1 MSIWKKIY
9 GECKIE
15 TLFWKHYKK
24 YSPTKIANS
33 IVTFWTSIML
43 LWPTL
48 LCWLVV
54 DNEKTEVKKFFIALR
69 WPMESSGKN
78 RKFLPCLSLI
88 FEIREL
94 EFWKRFN
101 FCLKE
106 FWLFLSSYLM
116 ILCGNCKEVALL
128 LKGWITMVVPL
139 TVQIPC

>member
-1 MSIWKKIY
+1 MLIWKNKLVNANFIH
-9 GECKIE
+9 
-15 TLFWKHYKK
+15 FKK
-24 YSPTKIANS
+24 NSPTKIANS

-54 DNEKTEVKKFFIALR
+54 DNEKTDVKKFFIALR
-69 WPMESSGKN
+69 WPMDESSGKN

-106 FWLFLSSYLM
+106 FLLFFSSYLI